1 MFVFQMFLSF
11 AIVLSLSR
19 SALAI
24 TTATLQTVSITNDLD
39 YIALRTC
46 AAYCIYYN
54 YVYSGEY
61 IPKFLGCAHQD
72 DSIYIEFYN
81 TCFCN
86 TDYIP
91 QATSFLG
98 SCISSACSDGIDVP
112 AAITVWENYCTTAG
126 YPMNNVAE
134 PTTIPDI
141 SVVSST
147 VTAANGQASTI
158 LVTVTPTA
166 GTTETQ
172 TLVGASTVITFSTV
186 SLGPSESQSTSANTE
201 TTPSK
206 NSNLGPIIGGAI
218 GGALILGISATIIT
232 WMILCEKRKR
242 RAMKMTAPPTGPT
255 FFPASGPPS
264 GRTRS
269 KPQEGLIS
277 RISPATIPFVEPA
290 AAPLPAPV
298 SVSMPADPRIGLIP
312 LSSTSLPARP
322 NFSPGPPGYSEH
334 DGREVPEFVETIPE
348 MQGIGRNGLGQWE
361 MQG

>member
-1 MFVFQMFLSF
+1 MFVFQMFLGF
-11 AIVLSLSR
+11 AIVLSLSG
-19 SALAI
+19 SALAV
-24 TTATLQTVSITNDLD
+24 TTTTLPTVSIANDLD
-39 YIALRTC
+39 FIALRTC
-46 AAYCIYYN
+46 AAGCIYNIYGQGT
-54 YVYSGEY
+54 YLPGF
-61 IPKFLGCAHQD
+61 IGCAHQD
-72 DSIYIEFYN
+72 DGYSVNFYN

-86 TDYIP
+86 AGYIP

-158 LVTVTPTA
+158 LVTVTPTT

-186 SLGPSESQSTSANTE
+186 SLGPSDSQSTSANTE

-206 NSNLGPIIGGAI
+206 NLNLGPIIGGAI
-218 GGALILGISATIIT
+218 GGVLILGISAAIIT
-232 WMILCEKRKR
+232 WMILREKRKH
-242 RAMKMTAPPTGPT
+242 RATKLTAPPTGPT

-277 RISPATIPFVEPA
+277 RFSLATVPFVEPA
-290 AAPLPAPV
+290 PAPLPARVP
-298 SVSMPADPRIGLIP
+298 VSMPADPRIGLIP